1 MFLKSKKLQNKRL
14 FRDEK
19 YIHFYSPQYDRK
31 IKTKKNYSIEKEAHK
46 DTYMDYRVRCK
57 SDKQSSAKQRNY
69 NDYTDSNNIV

>member
-1 MFLKSKKLQNKRL
+1 MKNIFI
-14 FRDEK
+14 F
-19 YIHFYSPQYDRK
+19 IHHK
-31 IKTKKNYSIEKEAHK
+31 MIEKKNYSIEKEAHK